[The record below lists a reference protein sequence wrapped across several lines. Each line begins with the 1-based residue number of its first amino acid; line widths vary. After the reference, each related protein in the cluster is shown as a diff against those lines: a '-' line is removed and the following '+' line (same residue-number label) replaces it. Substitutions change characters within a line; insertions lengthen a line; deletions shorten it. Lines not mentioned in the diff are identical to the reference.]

1 MRRCRMN
8 DAQAT
13 RIDWFIRSLIGTI
26 SSEVL
31 YQRVLID
38 FLNRNQELELEVG
51 GGEER
56 GAMGE

>member
-26 SSEVL
+26 SSGVL